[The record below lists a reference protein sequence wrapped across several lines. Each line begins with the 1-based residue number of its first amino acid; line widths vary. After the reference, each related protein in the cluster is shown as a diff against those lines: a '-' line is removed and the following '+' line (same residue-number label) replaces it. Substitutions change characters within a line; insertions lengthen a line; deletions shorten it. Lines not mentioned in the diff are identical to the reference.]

1 MKLTR
6 TYLKQLIKEEL
17 EAPAEEAPAEEA
29 PEGAGDGGLE
39 GGSQALK
46 AIGAYLPKITRKE
59 DYLKLFRAV
68 MKVGTSGKIGVSPAP
83 ELKAM
88 FRGGEFKEWLGKL

>member
-17 EAPAEEAPAEEA
+17 EAPT
-29 PEGAGDGGLE
+29 GDGGLE

-46 AIGAYLPKITRKE
+46 VIGAYLPKITRKE
-59 DYLKLFRAV
+59 DYLSLFKAV
-68 MKVGTSGKIGVSPAP
+68 MAAASQIGVSPAP
-83 ELKAM
+83 QLKAM
-88 FRGGEFKEWLGKL
+88 YRDGTIVNWLKSL